1 MKKNFVLVVLAL
13 LLFSSAYADRT
24 IWYVHPDSALNT
36 IQAGLDS
43 CADNDIVLV
52 APGTYVENIVWP
64 NTQGIHL
71 ISELGPEM
79 TIIDGN
85 STNSVIRI
93 TTGVDST
100 TIINGFTIQN
110 GGGITISGGGISC
123 YNNTSPTITGNTI
136 TNNYAIIFGGGIF
149 CGSGCSP
156 IISDNAITNNAAGG
170 HFGGG
175 GGGIFCDSN
184 SLAIILDNTITNNIA
199 VSSWE
204 GNGGGI
210 YCRNYNGMING
221 NTVTG
226 NYAFYC
232 GGGIY
237 CYESSPTIV
246 GNTINNNT
254 AHGTYSIFG
263 GGILCET
270 NSSPIIKHCNISDN
284 DGTGITCRYNS
295 SPPIDSCT
303 ISRNSGDGI
312 YCRTGANPEIYYC
325 NITNNVGYGVTN
337 TSSLLTVDAD
347 SNWWGDASGP
357 YHPTANP
364 TGQGN
369 RVSDYVDF
377 DPWLTDSV
385 QWVGVEEQPIVKPVE
400 DHTTFTTTIFSGPL
414 QLPEGKKCKVFDIT
428 GRIVEPTSITR
439 GIYFIEIDGVVTQ
452 QVVKVR

>member
-1 MKKNFVLVVLAL
+1 MERDVGLIGGIVAL
-13 LLFSSAYADRT
+13 LFLVGAAHAA
-24 IWYVHPDSALNT
+24 IWYVHPDSALNS
-36 IQAGLDS
+36 IQSGLDS
-43 CADNDIVLV
+43 CANNDTVRV
-52 APGTYVENIVWP
+52 GPGTYVKNIVWP

-110 GGGITISGGGISC
+110 GGFVTSGGGISC
-123 YNNTSPTITGNTI
+123 YNNASPTITGNTI
-136 TNNYAIIFGGGIF
+136 TDNDATNGGGIF

-184 SLAIILDNTITNNIA
+184 SLAIILDNTITNNSA
-199 VSSWE
+199 WSSWD
-204 GNGGGI
+204 GRGGGI
-210 YCRNYNGMING
+210 FCRNYNGMING

-254 AHGTYSIFG
+254 AYGTYNILG

-295 SPPIDSCT
+295 SPSIDSCSISWNT
-303 ISRNSGDGI
+303 IHGVYCYGI
-312 YCRTGANPEIYYC
+312 DVNPELHWNNIVYNTYYG
-325 NITNNVGYGVTN
+325 ILNNATQLIN
-337 TSSLLTVDAD
+337 AED
-347 SNWWGDASGP
+347 NWWGDVGGP

-414 QLPEGKKCKVFDIT
+414 QLP
-428 GRIVEPTSITR
+428 
-439 GIYFIEIDGVVTQ
+439 
-452 QVVKVR
+452 